1 MTRYIM
7 FKECFDEVCMKA
19 ILKYLLKDK
28 VFVIALI
35 FAVISM
41 FFVTPSL
48 AYLDYINYKVLI
60 IMFTLMIAVSG
71 IYETHFF
78 DFIATKLVMHLK
90 SIKWIGLVII
100 IVTFFLGMLLTNDAV
115 LLTLIPFTIFI
126 TKHTKQEKYAVIII
140 ILQTIAANMGSALT
154 PMGDPQNIYLYAFY
168 DIPFKDFLLTTSI
181 ITITGF
187 ILVTIT
193 AIIKIPHRPCELN
206 IVAPKIS
213 WKRFVLYMLIL
224 INALLS
230 VLRIVPEVYTLFV
243 TLFLSL
249 IYGRHL
255 FKRVDYTLLLTFTSF
270 FIFTGNLSQMI
281 WIKDA
286 VSHLLDTRISVFFTG
301 LITSQFISNV
311 PAAVLLSTF
320 TNRLYWQ
327 PLLQGVNIGAMGT
340 IIGSLASLIT
350 FKYVLREYKSETKNY
365 IITYSIVSLIFIIV
379 ISSLTL
385 LITF

>member
-1 MTRYIM
+1 
-7 FKECFDEVCMKA
+7 MKA

-28 VFVIALI
+28 VFVIAFI

-41 FFVTPSL
+41 FFVTPSA

-60 IMFTLMIAVSG
+60 IMFTLMIAVAG

-100 IVTFFLGMLLTNDAV
+100 VVTFFLGMLLTNDAV
-115 LLTLIPFTIFI
+115 LLTLIPFTIFV
-126 TKHTKQEKYAVIII
+126 TKHTKQEKYAVLII

-168 DIPFKDFLLTTSI
+168 DIPFAEFLATTAV
-181 ITITGF
+181 ITISGF
-187 ILVTIT
+187 VLVSGT
-193 AIIKIPHRPCELN
+193 AIIKIKHQDCELN
-206 IVAPKIS
+206 IVAPNVN
-213 WKRFVLYMLIL
+213 WKRFFLYMLIMV
-224 INALLS
+224 NALLS
-230 VLRIVPEVYTLFV
+230 VLRVVPEQYTIIV
-243 TLFLSL
+243 TLILAM

-270 FIFTGNLSQMI
+270 FIFTGNLGQI
-281 WIKDA
+281 TWIKDSI
-286 VSHLLDTRISVFFTG
+286 SHLLDSRMSVFFTG
-301 LITSQFISNV
+301 IATSQFISNV

-320 TNRLYWQ
+320 TERTYWQ

-350 FKYVLREYKSETKNY
+350 FKYVIREYRSETKTY
-365 IITYSIVSLIFIIV
+365 LITYSIISIIFMVI
-379 ISSLTL
+379 ISSMTL
-385 LITF
+385 LLS

>member
-1 MTRYIM
+1 
-7 FKECFDEVCMKA
+7 MKA

-28 VFVIALI
+28 VFVVAFI
-35 FAVISM
+35 FAVVSM
-41 FFVTPSL
+41 FFVTPSI

-60 IMFTLMIAVSG
+60 IMFTLMIAIAG

-115 LLTLIPFTIFI
+115 LLTLVPFTIFI
-126 TKHTKQEKYAVIII
+126 TRHTKQEKYAVLII

-168 DIPFKDFLLTTSI
+168 DIPFAEFLKTTAV
-181 ITITGF
+181 ITISGF
-187 ILVTIT
+187 VLITIT
-193 AIIKIPHRPCELN
+193 AIIKIKHNHCELN
-206 IVAPKIS
+206 ILAPDVQ
-213 WKRFVLYMLIL
+213 WKRFFLYMLIM

-230 VLRIVPEVYTLFV
+230 VLRIVPEQYTIIV
-243 TLFLSL
+243 TMILAML
-249 IYGRHL
+249 YGRHL
-255 FKRVDYTLLLTFTSF
+255 FKRVDYTLLLTFLSF
-270 FIFTGNLSQMI
+270 FIFTGNLGQIS
-281 WIKDA
+281 WIKDGI
-286 VSHLLDTRISVFFTG
+286 SHLLNSRISVFFTG
-301 LITSQFISNV
+301 IITSQFISNV

-320 TNRLYWQ
+320 TERTYWQ

-350 FKYVLREYKSETKNY
+350 FKYVIREYRSETKNY
-365 IITYSIVSLIFIIV
+365 LITYTVICLIYMVII
-379 ISSLTL
+379 SALTL
-385 LITF
+385 LLS